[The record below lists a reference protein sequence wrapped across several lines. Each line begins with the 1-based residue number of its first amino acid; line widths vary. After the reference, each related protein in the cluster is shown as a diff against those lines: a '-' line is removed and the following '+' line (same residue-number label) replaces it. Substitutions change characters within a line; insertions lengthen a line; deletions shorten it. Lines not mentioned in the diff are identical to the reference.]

1 MLPAVVPP
9 LLLLVPTPLLDVVPP
24 LLLDAVPPLL
34 LDAVPPLLLEA
45 VEPLL
50 LEAVPPLLLG
60 PPELLGP
67 LELPEEPELPLGFG
81 FPVPPELPQ
90 AANAVKN
97 TGRTRA
103 RTTRKTE
110 YAVFMVFFSG
120 TLTRLRSK
128 SPSDRLS
135 VTAI

>member
-1 MLPAVVPP
+1 VLPAVVPP
-9 LLLLVPTPLLDVVPP
+9 LLLLVPPPLLDVVPP
-24 LLLDAVPPLL
+24 PLLDAVPPLL
-34 LDAVPPLLLEA
+34 LDAVPPLLLL
-45 VEPLL
+45 VPPPLL
-50 LEAVPPLLLG
+50 DVVPPLLLG